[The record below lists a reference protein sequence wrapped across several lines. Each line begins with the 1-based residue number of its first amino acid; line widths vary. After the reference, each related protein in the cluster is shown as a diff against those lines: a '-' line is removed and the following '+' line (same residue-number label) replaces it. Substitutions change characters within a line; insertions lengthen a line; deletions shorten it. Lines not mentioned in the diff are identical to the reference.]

1 MHHIPRLY
9 VDQDLAAGLT
19 LALNGEQSHY
29 VAKVMRQRVGGVLRL
44 FNGRDGEWKCEIT
57 KSDRKQVDLT
67 VGSSQFRAQTICP
80 DLHLV
85 FAPIKRSRMEF
96 IVEKA
101 TELGVRHMQIARSEY
116 ANQKS
121 VRLERL
127 HSIMREAAEQT
138 ERLDLPDLAA
148 ESSLQ
153 DWLSGW
159 TGGRNLIFCDESGA
173 EGGSGTRPILD
184 ALNASLEHEHC
195 TILIGPEGGFSATE
209 RAQIRKLPSAIPV
222 SLGPRI
228 LRADT
233 AAIAALSLVQ
243 AVRGDWRN

>member
-9 VDQDLAAGLT
+9 VDQDLAAGQT

-29 VAKVMRQRVGGVLRL
+29 VSKVMRQRVGGVLRL

-57 KSDRKQVDLT
+57 EIGRKQVGLV
-67 VGSSQFRAQTICP
+67 VGSSPFRAQIACP
-80 DLHLV
+80 DLALV
-85 FAPIKRSRMEF
+85 FAPIKRNRMEF

-101 TELGVRHMQIARSEY
+101 TELGVRHLQIVRSEY

-121 VRLERL
+121 VRQERL

-138 ERLDLPDLAA
+138 ERLELPVLAA
-148 ESSLQ
+148 EISLQ

-159 TGGRNLIFCDESGA
+159 GGGRNLIFCDESGA
-173 EGGSGTRPILD
+173 GTHPILN
-184 ALNASLEHEHC
+184 ALSTLLEHENC
-195 TILIGPEGGFSATE
+195 TVLIGPEGGFSAKE

-243 AVRGDWRN
+243 AVRGDWRD